1 LAESDKKKLMKVF
14 EELDEDKDGLLVKEE
29 VLKGFQKYNLVSELT
44 EENGIDE
51 IINRIDRNKNGSI
64 DYSEFVIATVN
75 RKKLLAKSNL
85 EATFKLIDKDE
96 SKALTIDELK
106 DFFAGQGNHEWDDQ
120 VWEALLREVDE
131 NSDGQ
136 ISYSEFKNMM
146 FKML

>member
-1 LAESDKKKLMKVF
+1 MKVF
-14 EELDEDKDGLLVKEE
+14 EELDEDKDGLLIKEE
-29 VLKGFQKYNLVSELT
+29 VLKGFQKYNIVSELT
-44 EENGIDE
+44 EQNGIDE

-85 EATFKLIDKDE
+85 EATFKLIDKDD

-131 NSDGQ
+131 NSDGE

-146 FKML
+146 FKMM